1 MKERSAMKKR
11 FTIGIDDDLTY
22 TSLEVGKPLDLTNPK
37 TYQAKF
43 WGFGSDGTVGA
54 NKSAIKIIGNHTDKY
69 AQGFSI
75 MIQKSGGLTVSHLR
89 FGETPIRST
98 YLIEH
103 SDFVACHTAA
113 YLHTY
118 DLVKG
123 LKRWYFPLKY
133 HLE

>member
-22 TSLEVGKPLDLTNPK
+22 ILEVGKPLDLTNPK

-43 WGFGSDGTVGA
+43 WGFGSDGTVGRT
-54 NKSAIKIIGNHTDKY
+54 SQQLRLSVIIQTSMRKD
-69 AQGFSI
+69 FSI

-123 LKRWYFPLKY
+123 LKRRDFLKY

>member
-1 MKERSAMKKR
+1 MRKDFFYYDSK
-11 FTIGIDDDLTY
+11 
-22 TSLEVGKPLDLTNPK
+22 
-37 TYQAKF
+37 
-43 WGFGSDGTVGA
+43 
-54 NKSAIKIIGNHTDKY
+54 
-69 AQGFSI
+69 
-75 MIQKSGGLTVSHLR
+75 KSGGLTVSHLR

-123 LKRWYFPLKY
+123 LKKAGLSS
-133 HLE
+133 

>member
-1 MKERSAMKKR
+1 
-11 FTIGIDDDLTY
+11 
-22 TSLEVGKPLDLTNPK
+22 
-37 TYQAKF
+37 
-43 WGFGSDGTVGA
+43 
-54 NKSAIKIIGNHTDKY
+54 
-69 AQGFSI
+69 